1 MAHFLEHMV
10 FMGSK
15 KFPCENSFDKFVSNH
30 GGYDNAHTD
39 VENTTFYFE
48 IQRKNLKQG
57 LDMFS
62 QFFIEPLMLK
72 TAMERERE
80 AVDSEFQMA
89 LPSDYNRKQ
98 LIYGSLGEKKLSR
111 HLLKAKSLCLKYQID
126 NYQN

>member
-1 MAHFLEHMV
+1 
-10 FMGSK
+10 MGSK

-98 LIYGSLGEKKLSR
+98 LIYGSLGEKKFKTIFFNELLSKVQGR
-111 HLLKAKSLCLKYQID
+111 IKNANLLL
-126 NYQN
+126 